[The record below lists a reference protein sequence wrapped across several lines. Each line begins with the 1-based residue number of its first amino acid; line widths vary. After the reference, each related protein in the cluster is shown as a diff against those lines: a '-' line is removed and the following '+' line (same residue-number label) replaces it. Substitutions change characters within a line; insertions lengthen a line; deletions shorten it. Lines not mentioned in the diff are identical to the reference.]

1 MNTRHL
7 ILTGLAAL
15 AALLVTACN
24 AGKPLQT
31 EVRDYADSTAHSF
44 LTLHAELPVPADAAA
59 KAIRGKLVDMM
70 DTQLSQIT
78 FGEPQRYFPRFEG
91 NTDDTDALMAYY
103 QDQTLSLIGRLS
115 QEDADER
122 ERYIRE
128 DGDLSEEEKAEIL
141 ANSPAWGYEFNL
153 KKIADTLG
161 YVVFQSQNYIYQGGA
176 HGGITGDGYL
186 TFDRK
191 TGRYI
196 EATVD
201 PACTAAIQPL
211 LVKGLLGYYSEF
223 GEKMAEEEMRE
234 RLQIEGD
241 LIPLPAWTPYPT
253 AEGLCFVY
261 QQYEIASYA
270 DGMPSFIV
278 PFDEIQ
284 PFLTAEAKQVL
295 GR

>member
-1 MNTRHL
+1 MKPLH
-7 ILTGLAAL
+7 ILFAAAAL
-15 AALLVTACN
+15 AACLSCGQN
-24 AGKPLQT
+24 SSLQT
-31 EVRDYADSTAHSF
+31 EVRDYADSTAHSY
-44 LTLHAELPVPADAAA
+44 LTLHAELPVPADAAS

-91 NTDDTDALMAYY
+91 NTDDTEALMAYY
-103 QDQTLSLIGRLS
+103 KDQTLALIGRLS

-128 DGDLSEEEKAEIL
+128 DGDLSEEEKTEIL

-153 KKIADTLG
+153 KKLADTLG

-191 TGRYI
+191 SGRFL
-196 EATVD
+196 EATLD
-201 PACTAAIQPL
+201 PACTAEIQPL
-211 LVKGLLGYYSEF
+211 LVKGLLGYYGEF
-223 GEKMAEEEMRE
+223 GEKMSEEELRE

-241 LIPLPAWTPYPT
+241 QIPLPAWTPYPT
-253 AEGLCFVY
+253 AEGLTFVY

-270 DGMPSFIV
+270 DGMPAFVLSL
-278 PFDEIQ
+278 DELE
-284 PFLTAEAKQVL
+284 PFLTPEARKL
-295 GR
+295 LKR

>member
-1 MNTRHL
+1 MKPLH
-7 ILTGLAAL
+7 ILLAAAAL
-15 AALLVTACN
+15 AACLSCGQN
-24 AGKPLQT
+24 SSLQT
-31 EVRDYADSTAHSF
+31 EVRDYADSTAHSY
-44 LTLHAELPVPADAAA
+44 LTLHAELPVPADAAS

-91 NTDDTDALMAYY
+91 NTDDTEALMAYY
-103 QDQTLSLIGRLS
+103 KDQTLALIGRLS

-141 ANSPAWGYEFNL
+141 ADSPSWGYEFNL
-153 KKIADTLG
+153 KKLADTLG

-191 TGRYI
+191 SGRFL

-201 PACTAAIQPL
+201 PACTAEIQPL
-211 LVKGLLGYYSEF
+211 LVKGLLGYYGEF
-223 GEKMAEEEMRE
+223 GEKMSEEELRE

-241 LIPLPAWTPYPT
+241 QIPLPAWTPYPT
-253 AEGLCFVY
+253 PEGLCFVY

-270 DGMPSFIV
+270 DGMPSFV
-278 PFDEIQ
+278 LPYNEVE
-284 PFLTAEAKQVL
+284 PWLTPEARQLL

>member
-186 TFDRK
+186 TFNRK

-223 GEKMAEEEMRE
+223 G
-234 RLQIEGD
+234 
-241 LIPLPAWTPYPT
+241 
-253 AEGLCFVY
+253 
-261 QQYEIASYA
+261 
-270 DGMPSFIV
+270 
-278 PFDEIQ
+278 
-284 PFLTAEAKQVL
+284 
-295 GR
+295 

>member
-91 NTDDTDALMAYY
+91 NTDDTEALMAYY

-186 TFDRK
+186 TFNRK

>member
-1 MNTRHL
+1 MKPLH
-7 ILTGLAAL
+7 ILFAAAAL
-15 AALLVTACN
+15 AACLSCGQN
-24 AGKPLQT
+24 RSLQT
-31 EVRDYADSTAHSF
+31 EVRDYADSTAHSY
-44 LTLHAELPVPADAAA
+44 LTLHAELPVPADAAS

-91 NTDDTDALMAYY
+91 NTDDTEALMAYY
-103 QDQTLSLIGRLS
+103 KDQTLALIGRLS

-122 ERYIRE
+122 EPYIRE

-153 KKIADTLG
+153 KKLADTLG

-191 TGRYI
+191 SGRFL

-201 PACTAAIQPL
+201 PACTAEIQPL
-211 LVKGLLGYYSEF
+211 LVKGLLGYYGEF
-223 GEKMAEEEMRE
+223 GEKMSEEELRE

-241 LIPLPAWTPYPT
+241 QIPLPAWTPYPT
-253 AEGLCFVY
+253 PEGLCFVY

-270 DGMPSFIV
+270 DDMPAFV
-278 PFDEIQ
+278 LPFNEVE
-284 PFLTAEAKQVL
+284 PWLTPEARQLL

>member
-59 KAIRGKLVDMM
+59 KAIRGKLVDIM

>member
-1 MNTRHL
+1 MKPLH
-7 ILTGLAAL
+7 ILLAAT
-15 AALLVTACN
+15 ALVACLSCGQN
-24 AGKPLQT
+24 RSLKT
-31 EVRDYADSTAHSF
+31 EVRDYADSTAHSY

-59 KAIRGKLVDMM
+59 KAIRGKLIDMM

-91 NTDDTDALMAYY
+91 NTDDTEALMTYY
-103 QDQTLSLIGRLS
+103 KDQTLALIGRLS
-115 QEDADER
+115 HEDADER

-153 KKIADTLG
+153 KKLADTLG

-191 TGRYI
+191 GGRFL

-201 PACTAAIQPL
+201 PACTAQIQPL
-211 LVKGLLGYYSEF
+211 LVKGLLSYYGEF
-223 GEKMAEEEMRE
+223 GEKMSEEELRE

-241 LIPLPAWTPYPT
+241 QIPLPAWTPYPT
-253 AEGLCFVY
+253 ADGLCFVY

-278 PFDEIQ
+278 PFDEVE
-284 PFLTAEAKQVL
+284 PYLTPEARAIL
-295 GR
+295 

>member
-59 KAIRGKLVDMM
+59 KAIRGKLVDIM

-103 QDQTLSLIGRLS
+103 QGQTLSLIGRLS

-278 PFDEIQ
+278 SFDEIQ